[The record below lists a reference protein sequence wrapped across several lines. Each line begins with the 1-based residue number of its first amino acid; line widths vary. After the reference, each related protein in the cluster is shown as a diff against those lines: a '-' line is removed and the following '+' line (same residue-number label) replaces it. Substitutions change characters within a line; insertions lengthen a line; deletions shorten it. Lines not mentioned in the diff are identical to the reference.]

1 MVVRETDAE
10 CAEELRKGR
19 QEHKGAS
26 QGVGERGTE
35 TAASYRICSN
45 IGAAKK

>member
-1 MVVRETDAE
+1 MEVRETDAE
-10 CAEELRKGR
+10 CAEELRKDR

-35 TAASYRICSN
+35 TAASYIADEQYDSIC
-45 IGAAKK
+45 